1 MCVSDCGNFIG
12 VGTMGGSVAVFDTS
26 DLNPVL
32 YTKVLSLVR
41 MGILHTHCS
50 LSPPSLAP
58 LHIYIRFSEET
69 ERKRAGR
76 EGIARK
82 IKAGLMQTRVA
93 KSAAS
98 TSSQVIMQKEKKN
111 FYKGAISS
119 CLIKLSPV

>member
-32 YTKVLSLVR
+32 YTKVLSLVK

-50 LSPPSLAP
+50 LSPLSLTP
-58 LHIYIRFSEET
+58 RHISLRFSEEV
-69 ERKRAGR
+69 ERKR

-82 IKAGLMQTRVA
+82 IKAGLMRNRVA
-93 KSAAS
+93 NECNILPSHKS
-98 TSSQVIMQKEKKN
+98 
-111 FYKGAISS
+111 
-119 CLIKLSPV
+119 